1 MCKQTYIKMC
11 NKRFDHRILM
21 HTKNRNAT
29 KMKGQKTHKQNLH
42 YNIYKQN
49 LDIKLIKELLMK
61 ETNKQT

>member
-1 MCKQTYIKMC
+1 
-11 NKRFDHRILM
+11 M